1 MPYKADAGPLK
12 IVKLSIIPRG
22 RLSTCP
28 WPSGVVSGIPSTINL
43 IPLIPKADL
52 APKPL
57 IESLRSWAKLFAFCE
72 NKPGTPSRYSSS
84 DSCFKSFWEKLKFFC
99 VTANGKSFFIDFM
112 WAASIMT
119 SFNSRGLV
127 MVSFWENKNP

>member
-1 MPYKADAGPLK
+1 MKFLSKFDNVFIWITPPEELPYKADAGPLK
-12 IVKLSIIPRG
+12 IVKLFIIPRG

-57 IESLRSWAKLFAFCE
+57 I
-72 NKPGTPSRYSSS
+72 
-84 DSCFKSFWEKLKFFC
+84 
-99 VTANGKSFFIDFM
+99 
-112 WAASIMT
+112 
-119 SFNSRGLV
+119 
-127 MVSFWENKNP
+127 